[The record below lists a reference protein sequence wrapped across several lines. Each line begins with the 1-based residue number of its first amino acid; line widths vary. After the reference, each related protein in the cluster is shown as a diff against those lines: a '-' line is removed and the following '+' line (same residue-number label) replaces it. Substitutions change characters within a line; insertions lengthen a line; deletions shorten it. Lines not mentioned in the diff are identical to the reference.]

1 MTTPRIEVLEH
12 NQVIT
17 VLHCTGCDQ
26 ESSYADYL
34 TDLTPD
40 EYLRQ
45 CIREASEH
53 DCFMAGRVGYVVTPF
68 EEDIM
73 DKVVASG
80 DSPGVRDEVAA
91 SIAAGRNVR
100 DAAGRCLTC
109 LRFGEKQ
116 ALLRR
121 AQNTNDSMERVVL
134 LERARIL

>member
-34 TDLTPD
+34 TDLTPN

-45 CIREASEH
+45 CIQSASEH
-53 DCFMAGRVGYVVTPF
+53 DCFMAGRVGYVVNPS
-68 EEDIM
+68 EELLETM
-73 DKVVASG
+73 H
-80 DSPGVRDEVAA
+80 E
-91 SIAAGRNVR
+91 R
-100 DAAGRCLTC
+100 DAEGRCLTC

-121 AQNTNDSMERVVL
+121 AQNTNDSMERAVL

>member
-1 MTTPRIEVLEH
+1 MLEH

-45 CIREASEH
+45 CIQSASEH
-53 DCFMAGRVGYVVTPF
+53 DCFMAGRVGYVVTPT
-68 EEDIM
+68 EDIM
-73 DKVVASG
+73 DKVVAVG
-80 DSPGVRDEVAA
+80 DSPGVRAEADAA
-91 SIAAGRNVR
+91 IALGHDVR
-100 DAAGRCLTC
+100 DSEGRCLTC

-121 AQNTNDSMERVVL
+121 AQNTNDSMERAVL
-134 LERARIL
+134 LERARTL